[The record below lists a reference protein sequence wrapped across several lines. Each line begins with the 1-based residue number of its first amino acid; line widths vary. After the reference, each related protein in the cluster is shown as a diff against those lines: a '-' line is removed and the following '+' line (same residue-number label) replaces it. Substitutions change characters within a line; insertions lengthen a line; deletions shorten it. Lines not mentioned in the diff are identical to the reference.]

1 MCLFLKNILYLQSQ
15 SEGFCSFLPKE
26 SGRSS
31 VRLEYTSGGRVV
43 AGSNPVTPT
52 DEKSLIFNR
61 ISRIFLLWYIVRKM
75 AVVHKWYINGRY
87 PKISISVVK
96 YLVVGRLLYLGLYS
110 RSEQADNEFYRVR
123 GYMSCNRA
131 VVSSVPTKQND
142 LPICFWQ
149 VLQIYS
155 ADVPISNRIEMS
167 VSASFASVP
176 QPQTIFTC
184 GANSWMTVKRLHRSS
199 KLISDAG

>member
-1 MCLFLKNILYLQSQ
+1 MKSLKTGPEEPPQADARAAEKVSRRRENRFISAKIEKNPAEMCLFLKNILYLQSQ

-87 PKISISVVK
+87 SKNFN
-96 YLVVGRLLYLGLYS
+96 LS
-110 RSEQADNEFYRVR
+110 R
-123 GYMSCNRA
+123 
-131 VVSSVPTKQND
+131 
-142 LPICFWQ
+142 
-149 VLQIYS
+149 
-155 ADVPISNRIEMS
+155 
-167 VSASFASVP
+167 
-176 QPQTIFTC
+176 
-184 GANSWMTVKRLHRSS
+184 
-199 KLISDAG
+199 

>member
-1 MCLFLKNILYLQSQ
+1 M
-15 SEGFCSFLPKE
+15 
-26 SGRSS
+26 
-31 VRLEYTSGGRVV
+31 V

-96 YLVVGRLLYLGLYS
+96 YLVVGRLLYLGLCS

-123 GYMSCNRA
+123 GYMSCNRVA
-131 VVSSVPTKQND
+131 VSSVPTKQND
-142 LPICFWQ
+142 LSICFGRPCKSTLPMSRSATESNSRFQ
-149 VLQIYS
+149 PVFHPYRSPRRYLPAGQI
-155 ADVPISNRIEMS
+155 
-167 VSASFASVP
+167 
-176 QPQTIFTC
+176 C
-184 GANSWMTVKRLHRSS
+184 G
-199 KLISDAG
+199 